1 MKLESPRF
9 TEEQVQSFVT
19 DYFDLEKANLVQR
32 LKKIAEDVEA
42 IAGSIS
48 PQGDPADEWNPRE
61 TLAHMV
67 TSSQYFGWLAYQI
80 AGKKQD
86 PGNILEMLRMRDE
99 VTGQAAESSVEVLTQ
114 QLRENIER
122 TAGFIEKVSLS
133 DLRVRFDYV
142 GVELTVEDLIRLPL
156 CAHLESHVDQMRR
169 SI

>member
-1 MKLESPRF
+1 MKLESPQF
-9 TEEQVQSFVT
+9 TEEQVQAFVT
-19 DYFDLEKANLVQR
+19 DYFELEKANLAER
-32 LKKIAEDVEA
+32 LKKIADEVEA

-48 PQGDPADEWNPRE
+48 HQADSSDEWNPRE

-80 AGKKQD
+80 AGKKKD
-86 PGNILEMLRMRDE
+86 AGDILEMLRMRDE
-99 VTGQAAESSVEVLTQ
+99 VTGQAAELSVEVLTQ
-114 QLRENIER
+114 QLRENLER
-122 TAGFIEKVSLS
+122 TAAFIEKVSLN

-142 GVELTVEDLIRLPL
+142 GVDLTVEDLIRLPL